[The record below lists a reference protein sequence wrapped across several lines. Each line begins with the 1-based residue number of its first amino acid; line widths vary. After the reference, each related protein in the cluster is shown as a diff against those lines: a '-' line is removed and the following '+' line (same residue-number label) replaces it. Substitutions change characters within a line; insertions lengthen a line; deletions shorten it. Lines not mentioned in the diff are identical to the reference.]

1 MADRREVWI
10 QLFSAALA
18 GVAAGSPGL
27 TEVGTTQ
34 RAGKI
39 ADAALK
45 ELDNRAGAAI
55 FSVPPASSPKP

>member
-10 QLFSAALA
+10 QLFTAALT
-18 GVAAGSPGL
+18 GVAAGAPNL

-39 ADAALK
+39 ADAAMK
-45 ELDNRAGAAI
+45 ELDNRDNDKNYQLFG
-55 FSVPPASSPKP
+55 SR

>member
-1 MADRREVWI
+1 MAERRDVWI
-10 QLFSAALA
+10 QLFAAALA

-45 ELDNRAGAAI
+45 ELDARAATAL
-55 FSVPPASSPKP
+55 FSAPPSGSAKP

>member
-1 MADRREVWI
+1 MADRRDVWI
-10 QLFSAALA
+10 QLFAAALG

-45 ELDNRAGAAI
+45 ELDARAGTPF
-55 FSVPPASSPKP
+55 FSAPPASPPKP